1 MRAGQGSIQR
11 HARTSVC
18 VKSLPLKSNGKFM
31 FLASDRGRVR
41 DGSPKGVMRKR
52 RQSQSR
58 YAIASAEGTTLIR
71 RALWQNRK
79 SLEFSKHCSTPGMTL
94 LPEPSTDSFVTGD
107 QIVEAIKACGS
118 SLSPRNPPNF
128 LKDFIRKESGNTNWP
143 SSIIAK
149 GYTARQHYG
158 TTGTGHV
165 FEFISYKPGQTV
177 PFPDPYSTDDIETVH
192 LIESI
197 SLPSAAR
204 AMGRKDEAWLIQAC
218 VHQRLVENT
227 FRSLLTFGR
236 GGYFPSSK

>member
-1 MRAGQGSIQR
+1 M
-11 HARTSVC
+11 
-18 VKSLPLKSNGKFM
+18 
-31 FLASDRGRVR
+31 
-41 DGSPKGVMRKR
+41 
-52 RQSQSR
+52 
-58 YAIASAEGTTLIR
+58 
-71 RALWQNRK
+71 
-79 SLEFSKHCSTPGMTL
+79 
-94 LPEPSTDSFVTGD
+94 TGD

-218 VHQRLVENT
+218 VHQRLVETHFALFSPLDVVDIFHLQNSVKMTPEIDALFLISFKVDKAIKKAFVT
-227 FRSLLTFGR
+227 FEAKRNELILPDQIKAQMVKIGLDCQERRFK
-236 GGYFPSSK
+236 GYRIRRRHGLQIPDAG